1 VSNIFV
7 IFDVVAVDVYVV
19 DDGLLIVL
27 LSPFVEDP
35 TSQRSE

>member
-1 VSNIFV
+1 MSNIFV